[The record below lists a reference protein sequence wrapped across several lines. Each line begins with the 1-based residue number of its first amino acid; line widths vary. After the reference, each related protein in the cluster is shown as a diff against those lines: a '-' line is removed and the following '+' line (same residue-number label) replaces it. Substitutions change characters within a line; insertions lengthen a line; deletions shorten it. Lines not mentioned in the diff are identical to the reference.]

1 MYAICHFFNQ
11 VFLITPG
18 SIAEQMMS
26 KPAVKA
32 FAPVAIFLLQMQQT
46 LRTPCIL
53 SLDARHSPLA
63 HYPVALCRKLLKQ
76 CHSPLRNPLLSA
88 HGAIGIK
95 QRGDY
100 VDHQQ
105 CHTGGRECVGYGT
118 RRNVK

>member
-32 FAPVAIFLLQMQQT
+32 FAPVTIFLLQMQQT

-63 HYPVALCRKLLKQ
+63 HYP
-76 CHSPLRNPLLSA
+76 LLSA
-88 HGAIGIK
+88 GSSSSNATPLSAILSSP
-95 QRGDY
+95 RM
-100 VDHQQ
+100 
-105 CHTGGRECVGYGT
+105 EP
-118 RRNVK
+118 